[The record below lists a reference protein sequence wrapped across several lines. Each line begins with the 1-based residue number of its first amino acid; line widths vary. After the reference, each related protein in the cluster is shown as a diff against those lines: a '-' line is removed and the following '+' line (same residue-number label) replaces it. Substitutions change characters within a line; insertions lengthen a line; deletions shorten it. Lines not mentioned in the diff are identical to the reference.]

1 MHARTHT
8 KKTLTALSHDQV
20 VSTLILNGE
29 EDLWDHDEDSALRR
43 WVDGPGALDV
53 GWVVPWVVG
62 RLDVASEISHLSP
75 TVSVCEVTG

>member
-1 MHARTHT
+1 MHAHT
-8 KKTLTALSHDQV
+8 EKQTLTALSHDQV
-20 VSTLILNGE
+20 VSTLILDGE
-29 EDLWDHDEDSALRR
+29 EDLWDHDEDSALGR

-62 RLDVASEISHLSP
+62 RLDVASEISHLST